1 MKYLKRTDVNPF
13 QTLPKIE
20 GNTPKLILVGQH
32 YPNTK
37 HKDITKKKKKL
48 QTNIPV
54 ELKCKNLKKVSAN
67 WIFLHIKRT
76 IHHDQVR
83 FIPEIKNG
91 STFAN
96 GLT

>member
-37 HKDITKKKKKL
+37 HKDITKKKK
-48 QTNIPV
+48 NYRP
-54 ELKCKNLKKVSAN
+54 
-67 WIFLHIKRT
+67 IFLLNLNAKTSRKYQQT
-76 IHHDQVR
+76 EFSFTLR
-83 FIPEIKNG
+83 GPYTMTK
-91 STFAN
+91 
-96 GLT
+96 